1 MTRDE
6 RQNECVKNWVKSRC
20 VAGIIASTGFG
31 KTRIAI
37 KAITLLVKKKFPDLT
52 VLIVVPTSNLKEQW
66 ENNLKQF
73 NLEKHC
79 KVEVINTVIKTN
91 WEVDMLVCDEIHL
104 YASRTFSAI
113 FTCVK
118 YKFILG
124 LTATFERLDGKH
136 KTIEK
141 YCPICDNV
149 TLAEVIKNH
158 WIADYTEYLV
168 LLDVDNLD
176 EYNKIQNENSYHLEY
191 FNFNFDLVM
200 SLCGKNAHIRRM
212 EYTKALLSNYKGK
225 DFEKVF
231 KDVLKDVT
239 RHSIG
244 FMRTMA
250 SKKLFINNHSKKLE
264 IANMIIEHRPKSKI
278 ITFSNNIKMA
288 EAIKYGQVYSGR
300 DSKKRSTEILNEFND
315 VEYGVINSSKKLITG
330 ADIKGVNCEIVLGQ
344 DSSQTRA
351 SQSAGRV
358 LRVEG
363 DKTSE
368 IFNIVI
374 NDTVEVKWFEN
385 SHKNR
390 PYIKIDVDNLLKVLN
405 YEQFD
410 TYKRPSTYF
419 TYRY

>member
-20 VAGIIASTGFG
+20 VGSLVAPTGTG

-37 KAITLLVKKKFPDLT
+37 KAITLLIKKKFSDLA
-52 VLIVVPTSNLKEQW
+52 VLVVVPTSNLKEQW

-73 NLEKHC
+73 NIEKHC
-79 KVEVINTVIKTN
+79 KVEVINTVIKNN
-91 WEVDMLVCDEIHL
+91 WEIDMLVCDEIHL

-141 YCPICDNV
+141 YCPICDQI
-149 TLAEVIKNH
+149 TLADTIKNH

-200 SLCGKNAHIRRM
+200 SLCGKNAHIKRM
-212 EYTKALLSNYKGK
+212 EYAKALLSNYKGK

-300 DSKKRSTEILNEFND
+300 DSKKRSTEILSKFND
-315 VEYGVINSSKKLITG
+315 VEYGVINSSKKLVAG
-330 ADIKGVNCEIVLGQ
+330 ADIKGVNCEIILGQ
-344 DSSQTRA
+344 DSSSTRA
-351 SQSAGRV
+351 IQQVGRAV
-358 LRVEG
+358 RIEG

-374 NDTVEVKWFEN
+374 NDTVELKWFEN

-390 PYIKIDVDNLLKVLN
+390 PYIKIDVDNLQKVLN